1 MSRKVFASFLGTS
14 NYLATNYFLG
24 DQKVDGV
31 RYIQEAL
38 VRMFCADWEE
48 SDLVLIFCT
57 DEAAKQNWED
67 KEHSK
72 AESAD
77 QEGLQSRLQAL
88 KMQGLLK
95 AEVRM
100 CLIPEGFTEDEI
112 WDVFAVVYEQL
123 HENDR
128 VWLDITH
135 AFRSIPLFMLVLL
148 NYSQFLKQV
157 QLEAIYYGA
166 FEKLGP
172 AYKVREMPLVERNA
186 PVLDLHSFVALMD
199 WTKAASDFVDFGNS
213 KRLGVLAQK
222 SVSGVLRETRG
233 KDSSAAATRR
243 LADALPSFTD
253 KMLTNRGKDIFH
265 GKELG
270 VILEALD
277 QVEEVVSTP
286 FRPLFA
292 NIKKEMEVFRE
303 QSNVMNGFAAAYWC
317 WKNNYLQQCITLLY
331 ENSITWV
338 CLRFDLDWEM
348 KSKREFISSA
358 LKCLSEKKDPLQFFK
373 TEEALRDYEKLLTDE
388 VFSNVGMAFERLRDL
403 RNDINHA
410 GVRFNAVKPSTLRSA
425 MESVM
430 LRVFAIVGY
439 NTESNN

>member
-1 MSRKVFASFLGTS
+1 MSRKVFVSFLGTN
-14 NYLATNYFLG
+14 NYLATNYYLG
-24 DQKVDGV
+24 GQKVDGV

-38 VRMFCADWEE
+38 ARMFCADWEE

-88 KMQGLLK
+88 KMQGLLM

-199 WTKAASDFVDFGNS
+199 WTKPPPTSWI
-213 KRLGVLAQK
+213 L
-222 SVSGVLRETRG
+222 
-233 KDSSAAATRR
+233 
-243 LADALPSFTD
+243 
-253 KMLTNRGKDIFH
+253 
-265 GKELG
+265 
-270 VILEALD
+270 VILSAW
-277 QVEEVVSTP
+277 
-286 FRPLFA
+286 
-292 NIKKEMEVFRE
+292 
-303 QSNVMNGFAAAYWC
+303 AYWL
-317 WKNNYLQQCITLLY
+317 KR
-331 ENSITWV
+331 V
-338 CLRFDLDWEM
+338 CPGF
-348 KSKREFISSA
+348 
-358 LKCLSEKKDPLQFFK
+358 
-373 TEEALRDYEKLLTDE
+373 
-388 VFSNVGMAFERLRDL
+388 
-403 RNDINHA
+403 
-410 GVRFNAVKPSTLRSA
+410 
-425 MESVM
+425 
-430 LRVFAIVGY
+430 
-439 NTESNN
+439 